1 MVRTLIN
8 FVVSS
13 LEIIAVIGFVVAI
26 LAGIVMGAQSGG
38 FIGAVVGLLLGTL
51 WSVLVFGLLFL
62 MIQNNKI
69 LKEIRD
75 SLRAGKTI

>member
-1 MVRTLIN
+1 MIRSVIN

-13 LEIIAVIGFVVAI
+13 LEVFAVAGFFLSILTSVV
-26 LAGIVMGAQSGG
+26 VGATGAG
-38 FIGAVVGLLLGTL
+38 FIGAVAGLLGGII
-51 WSVLVFGLLFL
+51 WSVVVFGILFL

-75 SLRAGKTI
+75 GIKTRP